1 MTARYLINKGNMLH
15 DYKAAPQ
22 PFVSNYVR
30 EEHICLSF
38 LSHVRLEHANK
49 RAILVKFLTQNVRP
63 MNSPREYQ
71 GITVSLSASC

>member
-1 MTARYLINKGNMLH
+1 MTACYLINKRNMLH

-30 EEHICLSF
+30 VSF